1 MNKRLT
7 MRVLPLVL
15 SSLFAVSAANA
26 QNVSSAVNG
35 RVLDATG
42 QPMSG
47 AKIEIL
53 HVPSGTVSVVTA
65 DEQGRYKAAGLR
77 VGGPY
82 RITAEGATSITKDD
96 VYLRLAESTTVNIDG
111 PASDATLETIT
122 VTANAADALFST
134 ENMGIGTNVDSAQ
147 IAAMPSSGRNIQDI
161 IRLDPRVAQTS
172 KADGRISAGGQ
183 NSRYNLIR
191 IDGVST
197 NDPFGLEA
205 NGLPTERQ
213 PVSMDAIEEINIS
226 LANYDVTTA
235 GGTGAVVN
243 AVTKSGTND
252 FHGSVY
258 YSFRDK
264 DWVRKDL
271 EGVPF
276 NGFNNE
282 RTYGATL
289 GGAIVQ
295 DKLFFFANY
304 EKYIRSA
311 PGTSLASTPYGRGQI
326 TDADISAVQGA
337 ASAYG
342 FDAGSLGS
350 LKDSKTE
357 IEEYAVKLDWNISDA
372 HRASLRYSNL
382 DQTVLRQPGIGSSSI
397 SLSSYWYNQPKTF
410 ETYVGQLFSDWTEN
424 FSTELKV
431 SYRDYNASRATLS
444 NLPSIRINY
453 GNQALYLGTEVNSHI
468 NIVDTVEKSIFAAG
482 TYFLGDHS
490 IKFGV
495 DLTRNDIINYY
506 GRDLNGSYTFQSF
519 DDFVAGTPSQYTV
532 RAPRPGRG
540 YDDIPA
546 AYQFENSALFI
557 QDRWAV
563 NYNLNLMFGLRLDVP
578 NYPDKPLYN
587 ETIQQMYGYD
597 NSVTIDSK
605 LWQPRFGMNYSFDTV
620 RSTQLR
626 GGVGLFQGAAPNVW
640 TAGAYQNTGLNFIAY
655 DLRNPGAIFDPT
667 RVVIPDNLPGGTPR
681 QRVDLNEPGLA
692 LPSSWKA
699 NLALD
704 HELPWNGIVA
714 SAELLVSKTKDDIYF
729 ESLDLGTSTYVG
741 PDGRVLYWNAA
752 GIDPTKVDGTKGIQN
767 GKNTVINRAN
777 RPSNIDQIMLAR
789 NTDKGQSRQVTL
801 SLSKPGSPTDH
812 WSWMGAYTYTH
823 ATQVSPM
830 ASSQNT
836 SNWNGTPIY
845 QVNENVAGNSRY
857 AIRDRF
863 TGMLTYQNKWFGD
876 NKTSFGMFYEGRSGL
891 PFSYIYYNDA
901 NGDGAGTNDLFY
913 VPNGRGDVLFT
924 GGQAMEDAFFDWLQK
939 NPDLGKYA
947 GRVVPS
953 NSSTSRWVNNF
964 DLRISQEIPSFVQG
978 QKGEFTFDIMNVGNL
993 LNKNWGLIKDYGFYQ
1008 TRRVANYAGIDPE
1021 TGKYVYTFTDTD
1033 EQGIQENNNDKGNTG
1048 VSRWSV
1054 QATFHYRF

>member
-15 SSLFAVSAANA
+15 SSLFAISAANA

-65 DEQGRYKAAGLR
+65 DDQGRYKASGLR

-122 VTANAADALFST
+122 VTAMAADALFST

-213 PVSMDAIEEINIS
+213 PVSLDAIEEVNIS

-258 YSFRDK
+258 YSYRDK

-276 NGFNNE
+276 NGFNDE
-282 RTYGATL
+282 RTYGATF

-311 PGTSLASTPYGRGQI
+311 PGTSLASTPYGRGLI
-326 TDADISAVQGA
+326 TDADIAAVQGA
-337 ASAYG
+337 ASVWG

-357 IEEYAVKLDWNISDA
+357 IEEYAVKLDWNISDS

-382 DQTVLRQPGIGSSSI
+382 DQTVLRQPGIGTGSI

-431 SYRDYNASRATLS
+431 SYRDYNSSRAALS

-453 GNQALYLGTEVNSHI
+453 GNQALYLGTEVNTHV
-468 NIVDTVEKSIFAAG
+468 NIIDTVEKSIFAAG
-482 TYFLGDHS
+482 TYFLGDHA

-495 DLTRNDIINYY
+495 DLARNDIVNYY
-506 GRDLNGSYTFQSF
+506 GRDLNGSYTFLTF
-519 DDFVAGTPSQYTV
+519 DDFVAGKPSQYTV

-587 ETIQQMYGYD
+587 DTIQQMYGYD

-655 DLRNPGAIFDPT
+655 DLRNPGAIFDPNH
-667 RVVIPDNLPGGTPR
+667 VVIPDSLPGGTPR

-714 SAELLVSKTKDDIYF
+714 SAELLVSKTKNDIYF

-741 PDGRVLYWNAA
+741 PDGRVLYWNAQ
-752 GIDPTKVDGTKGIQN
+752 GIDPTKVDGNRGIQN
-767 GKNTVINRAN
+767 GRNGVGNRAN
-777 RPSNIDQIMLAR
+777 RPSNIDQVMLAR
-789 NTDKGQSRQVTL
+789 NTDKGHGRQVTL

-876 NKTSFGMFYEGRSGL
+876 NKTTFGMFYEGRSGL

-913 VPNGRGDVLFT
+913 VPSGRGDVLFT
-924 GGQAMEDAFFDWLQK
+924 GGQAMEDAFFNWLQK

-947 GRVVPS
+947 GRVAPA

-978 QKGEFTFDIMNVGNL
+978 QKGEFTLDIMNVGNL

-1008 TRRVANYAGIDPE
+1008 TRRVANYAGIDPA
-1021 TGKYVYTFTDTD
+1021 TGKYVYDFSSTD